1 MRTTAPLWS
10 SGFRPF
16 FLFGVAY
23 GAVLMFGWAY
33 ALGSSD
39 ALPWPAFIAQSWHAR
54 EMLFGFATAI
64 VAGVV
69 LAALPSW
76 SGTEELRG
84 THLAWLAALW
94 CAGRAAIWIASIS
107 TWQWIAVVDLL
118 FVPAL
123 FASVAPQLMR
133 VANRRYLLLLP
144 VLGALY
150 AAQIASQLA
159 SNPGLP
165 PAQQAAP
172 LALHMALHAAVYAI
186 VVLYVLVGGLLTPVF
201 TGNVLRAKGRGE
213 QARFVPALEF
223 VAVALVVVLAVL
235 DLARA
240 PAAWI
245 GAAAL
250 ACTVVHAWRVL
261 RWKGWRAAD
270 VPIVLAMNLG
280 FAWLVAAFALRA
292 AAAFTNRVPSS
303 AWLHAFTVGSLGMM
317 MIGLMTRVVL
327 RHTGRPLAVP
337 PAIIAAGAAM
347 MVAALLRL
355 AAGVYG
361 LGNGP
366 VALAALLWAL
376 AFSVW
381 FARFAPM
388 LLAPSLPR
396 KQPAPAASRS
406 APG

>member
-1 MRTTAPLWS
+1 MRATAPIWS

-16 FLFGVAY
+16 FLLGVAY
-23 GAVLMFGWAY
+23 GAVLMFVWAF
-33 ALGSSD
+33 ALGAPD
-39 ALPWPAFIAQSWHAR
+39 AMPWPAAFVAQPWHAR
-54 EMLFGFATAI
+54 EMLFGFAAAI

-69 LAALPSW
+69 LVSLPSW
-76 SGTEELRG
+76 SGTEELHG
-84 THLAWLAALW
+84 AHLALLASLW
-94 CAGRAAIWIASIS
+94 CAGRAAVWIAAASAQ
-107 TWQWIAVVDLL
+107 QWLVFFDLL

-123 FASVAPQLMR
+123 FASVMPQLMR

-150 AAQIASQLA
+150 AAQVASHVGGY
-159 SNPGLP
+159 PT
-165 PAQQAAP
+165 QADV
-172 LALHMALHAAVYAI
+172 LHTALRGALYAV

-201 TGNVLRAKGRGE
+201 TGNVLREKSRGE
-213 QARFVPALEF
+213 QARFVPALE
-223 VAVALVVVLAVL
+223 VAAVALVVVLAVL

-240 PAAWI
+240 PGSWI

-270 VPIVLAMNLG
+270 EPIVLAMNLG

-292 AAAFTNRVPSS
+292 AAALTGMVPSG
-303 AWLHAFTVGSLGMM
+303 AWVHAFTVGSLGMM

-327 RHTGRPLAVP
+327 RHTGRPLVVP
-337 PAIIAAGAAM
+337 PMIVAAGAAM
-347 MVAALLRL
+347 MTAALLRL
-355 AAGVYG
+355 AAGVHG
-361 LGNGP
+361 LGNAP

-376 AFSVW
+376 AFSLW

-396 KQPAPAASRS
+396 TKPAPAASRS